1 MLMLLTNHKLNAVEF
16 FLFWILA
23 DLLILFYPEAGAASG
38 WYLRGAIGYE
48 KSLAADFSDTDCAST
63 NPAALFGC
71 ATGNDG
77 KAIGAYG
84 DFGYCPPAVGTG
96 FVLTEHLILDVA
108 YRYFDLGR
116 VETSPGNMY
125 MDTKPAGIAI
135 NGIETR
141 LRSHGPAAGLRY
153 QF

>member
-1 MLMLLTNHKLNAVEF
+1 MTIEGV
-16 FLFWILA
+16 
-23 DLLILFYPEAGAASG
+23 DAGLRSRCPRARGEVSG
-38 WYLRGAIGYE
+38 AG
-48 KSLAADFSDTDCAST
+48 
-63 NPAALFGC
+63 
-71 ATGNDG
+71 
-77 KAIGAYG
+77 
-84 DFGYCPPAVGTG
+84 PPAVGTG

>member
-1 MLMLLTNHKLNAVEF
+1 MLAV
-16 FLFWILA
+16 
-23 DLLILFYPEAGAASG
+23 
-38 WYLRGAIGYE
+38 
-48 KSLAADFSDTDCAST
+48 
-63 NPAALFGC
+63 
-71 ATGNDG
+71 
-77 KAIGAYG
+77 
-84 DFGYCPPAVGTG
+84 VTG
-96 FVLTEHLILDVA
+96 FVLTERLILDVA

-125 MDTKPAGIAI
+125 MDTKPAGIAT